1 MKKENIVRAW
11 RDPEFRARLSEEE
24 KAQLPSH
31 PAGLLELSDEDLAL
45 LSGAEDPVE
54 GDIIVIGPIPISNTR
69 STAVYS
75 YGCQCICC
83 V

>member
-1 MKKENIVRAW
+1 MKKEQIVRAW
-11 RDPEFRARLSEEE
+11 RDPELRARLSEEE
-24 KAQLPSH
+24 RAQLPAH

-45 LSGAEDPVE
+45 LSGAAADEASD
-54 GDIIVIGPIPISNTR
+54 DISPFPISTSTR

-75 YGCQCICC
+75 SGCSCICC

>member
-1 MKKENIVRAW
+1 MKKEHIVRAW
-11 RDPEFRARLSEEE
+11 RDPDFRARLSEEE
-24 KAQLPSH
+24 RAQLPLH

-45 LSGAEDPVE
+45 LSGAADDSDE
-54 GDIIVIGPIPISNTR
+54 GVIIKDPIPISNTR
-69 STAVYS
+69 GTAVYS